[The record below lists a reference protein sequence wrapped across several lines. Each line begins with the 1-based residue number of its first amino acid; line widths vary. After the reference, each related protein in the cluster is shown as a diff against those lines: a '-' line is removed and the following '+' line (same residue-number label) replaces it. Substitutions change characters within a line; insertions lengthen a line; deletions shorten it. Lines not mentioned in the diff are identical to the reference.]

1 MRYGL
6 FEPTAMQFGT
16 TTVPVDFQG
25 YSNNAIREALDD
37 FVSAYQDDVLLYSDL
52 EEEHAGR
59 VKWIMQ

>member
-1 MRYGL
+1 MRYGS
-6 FEPTAMQFGT
+6 FEPTVMQFGT

-25 YSNNAIREALDD
+25 YRNYAIREALDD

-52 EEEHAGR
+52 EEEHAGQ